1 MAWCLIKCT
10 DMYTF
15 ITHHLALD
23 YHTLLSLYE
32 WQHSVVKILH
42 VHVVDFIRMV

>member
-1 MAWCLIKCT
+1 
-10 DMYTF
+10 MYTF